1 MYCRFTILIILAS
14 FARNSHC
21 FRFVNRQSLLLQ
33 PIVTHATTQ
42 AHDASNVDN
51 KKKPRGTAILNK
63 KNSPRST
70 SSESP
75 VSSPMMEGL
84 QSRPRKVHRN
94 KYASL
99 KDEHDMSDRAVT
111 SSTLSSS
118 SLSAATTTITAT
130 VTTTTTT
137 TTTTAKKPNR
147 TDPLLEALRKKEE
160 DDRIAKQK
168 ELEILPIK
176 GTTVPTLL
184 GSLAA
189 SKSPSSSVSATSSI
203 EYHAPENIIPSDP
216 FTFGYVQVGACLGPH
231 GVKGEIKVLMDSE
244 LGCSYLKNGQL
255 LYIKMPNRR
264 SPRAIRITS
273 ARKQVDTLWLLII
286 EGISSRLSA
295 AALKSYTI
303 FIKKCDRPQLGN
315 DEYLVRDLVG
325 LNCYLASTSSS
336 PASSSDSPFAI
347 VEGVVPAEDL
357 GGSLSHL
364 MHSMLELRLGGSNQ
378 LCLVPLVP
386 QICTLVNVKANRI
399 EIDPPI
405 GLLDL
410 TYEEVSR
417 LDLIQYKRK
426 NTHARNPSSCIMNP
440 YKSLPHPFPP
450 PKNRKKRLSSEAFC
464 RLQHFMSPQS
474 KGEI

>member
-1 MYCRFTILIILAS
+1 VCNSDCVDERKGCEMYCGLFTILILLFS
-14 FARNSHC
+14 FARHSLC
-21 FRFVNRQSLLLQ
+21 FNCVNRQSLHFLQ
-33 PIVTHATTQ
+33 KSVNYATPSSN
-42 AHDASNVDN
+42 DASKVDN
-51 KKKPRGTAILNK
+51 EKIPRGTAILKK
-63 KNSPRST
+63 KNPPRST
-70 SSESP
+70 SSGSP
-75 VSSPMMEGL
+75 VSSPIMEGL

-99 KDEHDMSDRAVT
+99 KDDHDMSDRAVA
-111 SSTLSSS
+111 SSTSLSSS
-118 SLSAATTTITAT
+118 PSLSAATATTTRTRTRTTIES
-130 VTTTTTT
+130 
-137 TTTTAKKPNR
+137 KKPNR

-189 SKSPSSSVSATSSI
+189 SKSPSSVVSATSSI

-244 LGCSYLKNGQL
+244 LGCSYLKTGQL

-273 ARKQVDTLWLLII
+273 ARRQVDTHWLLII

-303 FIKKCDRPQLGN
+303 FIKKSDRPQLGN

-417 LDLIQYKRK
+417 LDLIQYKKER
-426 NTHARNPSSCIMNP
+426 HARNPHVSLTI
-440 YKSLPHPFPP
+440 YKSLPHSFSAT
-450 PKNRKKRLSSEAFC
+450 KK
-464 RLQHFMSPQS
+464 
-474 KGEI
+474 